1 MHEDLIDALLTIE
14 EAVSRGY
21 RVFRRPEASVSNLV
35 QDEKQSQTGVSELM
49 PDDIQPQ
56 SSVSNLVPD
65 EGESTAAALENLAR
79 EVAACEKCVLAAT
92 RHNTV
97 FGQGVLKPLVLVV
110 GEGPGAEEDAQGLP
124 FVGPSG
130 KLLDKML
137 ASIDLS
143 RQTNCYIGNI
153 VKCRPPNN
161 REPSQDERAS
171 CMPYLRSQI
180 ALLKPR
186 AILCAGRTAAQVLL
200 GTADGIN
207 KLRGRTF
214 EFEGIPLIATYHP
227 SALLRDESLKRPAW
241 EDLKRLRALLDA
253 LS

>member
-21 RVFRRPEASVSNLV
+21 RVFKRPEARVPELV
-35 QDEKQSQTGVSELM
+35 QEETESLSADMEK
-49 PDDIQPQ
+49 
-56 SSVSNLVPD
+56 
-65 EGESTAAALENLAR
+65 LAR
-79 EVAACEKCVLAAT
+79 EVAACKNCVLATT
-92 RHNTV
+92 RRNTV
-97 FGQGVLKPLVLVV
+97 FGQGVLTPLVLVV

-143 RQTNCYIGNI
+143 RQTNCYISNI

-180 ALLKPR
+180 SLLKPR

-200 GTADGIN
+200 GTAEGIN

-214 EFEGIPLIATYHP
+214 EYKGIPLIATYHP

>member
-21 RVFRRPEASVSNLV
+21 RIFKRPDAGVSNPVLEMLG
-35 QDEKQSQTGVSELM
+35 QRDDAPEFM
-49 PDDIQPQ
+49 PEEQQPH
-56 SSVSNLVPD
+56 SSVSNLVLD
-65 EGESTAAALENLAR
+65 ESETAQVVIENLAR
-79 EVAACEKCVLAAT
+79 EVGTCEKCILATT
-92 RHNTV
+92 RHATV
-97 FGQGVLKPLVLVV
+97 FGQGVLSPLVFVV

-130 KLLDKML
+130 QLLDKML
-137 ASIDLS
+137 AAIELS

-171 CMPYLRSQI
+171 CIPYLRKQI
-180 ALLKPR
+180 AVLKPR

-200 GTADGIN
+200 GTSDGIN

-214 EFEGIPLIATYHP
+214 AFEGIPLIATYHP
-227 SALLRDESLKRPAW
+227 SALLRDASLKRPAW
-241 EDLKRLRALLDA
+241 EDLKRLRALLDS